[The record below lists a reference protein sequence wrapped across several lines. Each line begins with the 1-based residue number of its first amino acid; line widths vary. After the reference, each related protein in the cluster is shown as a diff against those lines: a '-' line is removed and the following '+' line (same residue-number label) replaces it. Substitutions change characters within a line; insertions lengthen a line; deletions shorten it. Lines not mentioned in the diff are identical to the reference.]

1 MPFQPVISSIA
12 RWSAAVLTAAVLLAA
27 AQPAHAQIV
36 ALVNGVPITETDVAQ
51 RTKFIQVSRNKS
63 PSRKEVVQEL
73 VDDQL
78 KIFTTRRYG
87 IEASDTDVDNAFNN
101 MAQRS
106 HMTSQQ
112 FAQFLNSRGM
122 SAETLKLKIRADLGW
137 NNLVRGKFAST
148 LQVNDVDVRNALG
161 TQPDASKSDEGHV
174 YTLYPITL
182 VAERG
187 AALESR
193 RREAENLRERFQSCA
208 DGLKLARAL
217 RGVVVREPVQ
227 RSSADLAP
235 QLRDLL
241 DKMDVGRLTTPEV
254 TEQGLQMFA
263 LCERKDTND
272 TPAKRAAR
280 ESLFLKRFEK
290 ESKKY
295 LEEVRRQSMIEYR

>member
-1 MPFQPVISSIA
+1 MLSPLC
-12 RWSAAVLTAAVLLAA
+12 RWLAAALTAALLLAA
-27 AQPAHAQIV
+27 AQPARAQVV
-36 ALVNGVPITETDVAQ
+36 ALVNGVPITEIDIAQ
-51 RTKFIQVSRNKS
+51 RTKLIQVSRNKS
-63 PSRKEVVQEL
+63 PSRKEVLQEL
-73 VDDQL
+73 IDDQL
-78 KIFTTRRYG
+78 KIFTTKRYG
-87 IEASDTDVDNAFNN
+87 IEASDTDVDNAFAN

-106 HMTSQQ
+106 RMSPQQ
-112 FAQFLNSRGM
+112 FAQFMSARGM
-122 SAETLKLKIRADLGW
+122 SAATLKLKIRADLGW

-148 LQVNDVDVRNALG
+148 LQVNDVDIRNALQ
-161 TQPDASKSDEGHV
+161 TQSDASKTNEGHV

-182 VAERG
+182 VAAGGG
-187 AALESR
+187 AQDAR

-235 QLRDLL
+235 QLRDVL
-241 DKMDVGRLTTPEV
+241 DKMDVGRLTSPEA

-280 ESLFLKRFEK
+280 EALFLKRFEK